1 MVVACPA
8 CHTRYRVNGSV
19 TLAGET
25 SFECSQ
31 EECKHIFVYNPPV
44 LWKGNTSSDIDPPAD
59 PPIPDSPS
67 QQEPASQNE
76 AKQSPQ
82 AEASRPEP
90 APELASESASESI
103 TRLVPGLL
111 GQGKDTQTGAG
122 QTLGAHLQS
131 MIAQQGAVEDAA
143 EDLMQEFG
151 SNSDQDPAPDSRQD
165 VLRDSVPASAED
177 VPSWKTPQSQREVE
191 RSFAL
196 QPSVSM
202 APSCQEEEDEEP
214 RLKFAYRDQDEQNG
228 QGAEQQY
235 EQEDAQYEQGEMQE
249 YEREEAFLPL
259 RTVFLLLV
267 GCVLGYAALSYYALS
282 DLQETKLRL
291 RNLPFVG
298 DVFAAEP
305 FSESHITL
313 TNLSGSFWL
322 SKDNRRVF
330 AVAGTAVNNASS
342 PARLVQIE
350 GTLYNQVGKKVGQE
364 IVFCGNEANSNLLQS
379 LTVRDIETLQNLAP
393 PKDFRIPA
401 GHEVNCLLVFTKPPA
416 TVAELGGRVV
426 SVQFEELHGPLASV
440 QLEEVEARSE
450 RPPRL

>member
-44 LWKGNTSSDIDPPAD
+44 LWKGNTSSDTDPPAD
-59 PPIPDSPS
+59 LPIPDSPS

-82 AEASRPEP
+82 AEASRPE
-90 APELASESASESI
+90 
-103 TRLVPGLL
+103 
-111 GQGKDTQTGAG
+111 
-122 QTLGAHLQS
+122 
-131 MIAQQGAVEDAA
+131 
-143 EDLMQEFG
+143 
-151 SNSDQDPAPDSRQD
+151 PAPDSRQD

-214 RLKFAYRDQDEQNG
+214 RLKFAYRDQDEQNE

-282 DLQETKLRL
+282 DLQGTKLSL

-401 GHEVNCLLVFTKPPA
+401 GQEVNCLLVFTKPPA

-426 SVQFEELHGPLASV
+426 SVQFEEPHGPLASV

>member
-44 LWKGNTSSDIDPPAD
+44 LWKGNTSSDTDPPAD
-59 PPIPDSPS
+59 LPIPDSPS

-76 AKQSPQ
+76 AKQSLQ
-82 AEASRPEP
+82 AEASRPE
-90 APELASESASESI
+90 
-103 TRLVPGLL
+103 
-111 GQGKDTQTGAG
+111 
-122 QTLGAHLQS
+122 
-131 MIAQQGAVEDAA
+131 
-143 EDLMQEFG
+143 
-151 SNSDQDPAPDSRQD
+151 PAPDSRQD

-214 RLKFAYRDQDEQNG
+214 RLKFAYRDQDEQNE

-426 SVQFEELHGPLASV
+426 SVQFEEPHGPLASV

>member
-44 LWKGNTSSDIDPPAD
+44 LWKGNTSSDTDPPAD
-59 PPIPDSPS
+59 LPIPDSPS

-76 AKQSPQ
+76 AKQSLQ
-82 AEASRPEP
+82 AEASRPE
-90 APELASESASESI
+90 
-103 TRLVPGLL
+103 
-111 GQGKDTQTGAG
+111 
-122 QTLGAHLQS
+122 
-131 MIAQQGAVEDAA
+131 
-143 EDLMQEFG
+143 
-151 SNSDQDPAPDSRQD
+151 PAPDSRQD
-165 VLRDSVPASAED
+165 VLRDAVPASAED

-214 RLKFAYRDQDEQNG
+214 RLKFAYRDQDEQNE

-235 EQEDAQYEQGEMQE
+235 EREDAQYEQGEMQE

-364 IVFCGNEANSNLLQS
+364 IVFCVNEANSNLLQS

-426 SVQFEELHGPLASV
+426 SVQFEEPHGPLASV

>member
-31 EECKHIFVYNPPV
+31 KECKHIFVYNPPV

-59 PPIPDSPS
+59 PPIPDSLS

-90 APELASESASESI
+90 AP
-103 TRLVPGLL
+103 
-111 GQGKDTQTGAG
+111 
-122 QTLGAHLQS
+122 
-131 MIAQQGAVEDAA
+131 
-143 EDLMQEFG
+143 
-151 SNSDQDPAPDSRQD
+151 DSRQD
-165 VLRDSVPASAED
+165 VFRDSVPASAAD

-202 APSCQEEEDEEP
+202 APSCQEEEDEES
-214 RLKFAYRDQDEQNG
+214 RLKFAYRDQDEQNE

-282 DLQETKLRL
+282 DLQGTKLSL

-298 DVFAAEP
+298 GVFVAEP

-330 AVAGTAVNNASS
+330 AVAGTVVNNASS

-393 PKDFRIPA
+393 PEDFRIPA
-401 GHEVNCLLVFTKPPA
+401 GQEVNCLLVFTKPPA
-416 TVAELGGRVV
+416 TIAELGGRVV
-426 SVQFEELHGPLASV
+426 SVQFEEPHGPLASV
-440 QLEEVEARSE
+440 QLEEVEAKSE

>member
-44 LWKGNTSSDIDPPAD
+44 LWKGNTSSDTDPPAD
-59 PPIPDSPS
+59 LPIPDSPS

-76 AKQSPQ
+76 AKQSLQ
-82 AEASRPEP
+82 AEASRPE
-90 APELASESASESI
+90 
-103 TRLVPGLL
+103 
-111 GQGKDTQTGAG
+111 
-122 QTLGAHLQS
+122 
-131 MIAQQGAVEDAA
+131 
-143 EDLMQEFG
+143 
-151 SNSDQDPAPDSRQD
+151 PAPDSRQD

-214 RLKFAYRDQDEQNG
+214 RLKFAYRDQDEQNE

-235 EQEDAQYEQGEMQE
+235 EREDAQYEQGEMQE

-426 SVQFEELHGPLASV
+426 SVQFEEPHGPLASV

>member
-44 LWKGNTSSDIDPPAD
+44 LWKGNTSSDTDPPAD
-59 PPIPDSPS
+59 LPIPDSPS

-76 AKQSPQ
+76 AKQSLQ
-82 AEASRPEP
+82 AEASRPE
-90 APELASESASESI
+90 
-103 TRLVPGLL
+103 
-111 GQGKDTQTGAG
+111 
-122 QTLGAHLQS
+122 
-131 MIAQQGAVEDAA
+131 
-143 EDLMQEFG
+143 
-151 SNSDQDPAPDSRQD
+151 PAPDSRQD

-214 RLKFAYRDQDEQNG
+214 RLKFAYRDQDEQNE

-282 DLQETKLRL
+282 DLQGTKLSL

-342 PARLVQIE
+342 PARLVKIE

-364 IVFCGNEANSNLLQS
+364 IVFCGNEANGNLLQS

-401 GHEVNCLLVFTKPPA
+401 GQEVNCLLVFTKPPA

-426 SVQFEELHGPLASV
+426 SVQFEEPHGPLASV

>member
-90 APELASESASESI
+90 AP
-103 TRLVPGLL
+103 
-111 GQGKDTQTGAG
+111 
-122 QTLGAHLQS
+122 
-131 MIAQQGAVEDAA
+131 
-143 EDLMQEFG
+143 
-151 SNSDQDPAPDSRQD
+151 DSRQD

-214 RLKFAYRDQDEQNG
+214 RLKFAYRDQDEQNE

-282 DLQETKLRL
+282 DLQGTKLSL

-364 IVFCGNEANSNLLQS
+364 IVFCGNEANGNLLQS

-401 GHEVNCLLVFTKPPA
+401 GQEVNCLLVFTKPPA

-426 SVQFEELHGPLASV
+426 SVQFEEPHGPLASV

>member
-90 APELASESASESI
+90 AP
-103 TRLVPGLL
+103 
-111 GQGKDTQTGAG
+111 
-122 QTLGAHLQS
+122 
-131 MIAQQGAVEDAA
+131 
-143 EDLMQEFG
+143 
-151 SNSDQDPAPDSRQD
+151 DSRQD

-214 RLKFAYRDQDEQNG
+214 RLKFAYRDQDEQNE

-267 GCVLGYAALSYYALS
+267 GCVLGYAALSCYALS
-282 DLQETKLRL
+282 DLQGTKLRL

-426 SVQFEELHGPLASV
+426 SVQFEEPHGPLASV

>member
-90 APELASESASESI
+90 AP
-103 TRLVPGLL
+103 
-111 GQGKDTQTGAG
+111 
-122 QTLGAHLQS
+122 
-131 MIAQQGAVEDAA
+131 
-143 EDLMQEFG
+143 
-151 SNSDQDPAPDSRQD
+151 DSRQD

-214 RLKFAYRDQDEQNG
+214 RLKFAYRDQDEQNE

-267 GCVLGYAALSYYALS
+267 GCVLGYAALSCYALS
-282 DLQETKLRL
+282 DLQGTKLRL

-330 AVAGTAVNNASS
+330 AVAGAAVNNASS

-426 SVQFEELHGPLASV
+426 SVQFEEPHGPLASV

>member
-90 APELASESASESI
+90 AP
-103 TRLVPGLL
+103 
-111 GQGKDTQTGAG
+111 
-122 QTLGAHLQS
+122 
-131 MIAQQGAVEDAA
+131 
-143 EDLMQEFG
+143 
-151 SNSDQDPAPDSRQD
+151 DSRQD

-214 RLKFAYRDQDEQNG
+214 RLKFAYRDQDEQNE

-235 EQEDAQYEQGEMQE
+235 EREDAQYEQGEMQE

-282 DLQETKLRL
+282 DLQGTKLSL

-342 PARLVQIE
+342 PARLVKIE

-364 IVFCGNEANSNLLQS
+364 IVFCGNEANGNLLQS

-401 GHEVNCLLVFTKPPA
+401 GQEVNCLLVFTKPPA

-426 SVQFEELHGPLASV
+426 SVQFEEPHGPLASV

>member
-44 LWKGNTSSDIDPPAD
+44 LWKGNTSSDTDPPAD
-59 PPIPDSPS
+59 LPIPDSPS

-82 AEASRPEP
+82 AEASRPE
-90 APELASESASESI
+90 
-103 TRLVPGLL
+103 
-111 GQGKDTQTGAG
+111 
-122 QTLGAHLQS
+122 
-131 MIAQQGAVEDAA
+131 
-143 EDLMQEFG
+143 
-151 SNSDQDPAPDSRQD
+151 PAPDSRQD

-214 RLKFAYRDQDEQNG
+214 RLKFAYRDQDEQNE

-282 DLQETKLRL
+282 DLQGTKLSL

-426 SVQFEELHGPLASV
+426 SVQFEEPHGPLASV

>member
-90 APELASESASESI
+90 AP
-103 TRLVPGLL
+103 
-111 GQGKDTQTGAG
+111 
-122 QTLGAHLQS
+122 
-131 MIAQQGAVEDAA
+131 
-143 EDLMQEFG
+143 
-151 SNSDQDPAPDSRQD
+151 DSRQD
-165 VLRDSVPASAED
+165 VLRDSVPAAAAD

-214 RLKFAYRDQDEQNG
+214 RLKFAYRDQDEQDEQDE

-282 DLQETKLRL
+282 DLQETKLIL

-298 DVFAAEP
+298 DVLVAES

-364 IVFCGNEANSNLLQS
+364 IVFCGNEANSNLLQG

-401 GHEVNCLLVFTKPPA
+401 GQEVNCLLVFTKPPA

-426 SVQFEELHGPLASV
+426 SVQFGEPHGPLASV

-450 RPPRL
+450 RPPQL

>member
-90 APELASESASESI
+90 AP
-103 TRLVPGLL
+103 
-111 GQGKDTQTGAG
+111 
-122 QTLGAHLQS
+122 
-131 MIAQQGAVEDAA
+131 
-143 EDLMQEFG
+143 
-151 SNSDQDPAPDSRQD
+151 DSRQD

-196 QPSVSM
+196 QPPVSM

-214 RLKFAYRDQDEQNG
+214 RLKFAYRDQDEQNE

-282 DLQETKLRL
+282 DLQETKLSL

-298 DVFAAEP
+298 DVFVAEP

-401 GHEVNCLLVFTKPPA
+401 GQEVNCLLVFTKPPA
-416 TVAELGGRVV
+416 TVAELGGRVM
-426 SVQFEELHGPLASV
+426 SVQFEEPHGPLASV

>member
-90 APELASESASESI
+90 AP
-103 TRLVPGLL
+103 
-111 GQGKDTQTGAG
+111 
-122 QTLGAHLQS
+122 
-131 MIAQQGAVEDAA
+131 
-143 EDLMQEFG
+143 
-151 SNSDQDPAPDSRQD
+151 DSRQD

-214 RLKFAYRDQDEQNG
+214 RLKFAYRDQDEQNE

-282 DLQETKLRL
+282 DLQETKLSL

-330 AVAGTAVNNASS
+330 AVAGAAVNNASS

-426 SVQFEELHGPLASV
+426 SVQFEEPHGPLASV